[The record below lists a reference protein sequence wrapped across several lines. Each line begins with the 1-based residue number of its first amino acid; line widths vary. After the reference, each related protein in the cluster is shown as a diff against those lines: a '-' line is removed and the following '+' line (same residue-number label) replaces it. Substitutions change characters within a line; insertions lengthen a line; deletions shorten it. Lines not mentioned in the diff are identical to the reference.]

1 LLEAAKQGK
10 LQEVIVYRFDRLGR
24 DHADMYIAIGDLL
37 KRGVKVTSLKEGTA
51 VNSASGRLQTG
62 IHTLFS
68 AYERDSIVERSVDA
82 SRRLAKAGG
91 WMGGPP
97 PYGYRQVGLRHDAHL
112 EPATELIAGCNLS
125 EADVIRLI
133 FERAAA
139 GDSCPKIVA
148 ELNRLGVPPAHVLH
162 RPKRLQTSWGVWRPS
177 RVAALIWNT
186 VYRGVHTYAK
196 RKKVADEGGN
206 KHMAPN
212 PDAITRPCPAIVDE
226 HLWAQANA
234 ALHANQNQAM
244 AHPRFEYLLSGKIHC
259 GICERNFM
267 GTSVE
272 GRKYYRCVAKYIARG
287 PLGAQ
292 GHRCTAPTVRGDALE
307 SAVWAD
313 VEIFIAKPGKLIQ
326 ELEQQMAAGGGK
338 GRLVVDDIAELEP
351 RRKLLDSA
359 RAMALRQLTRGVIME
374 PQFDKEIQGI
384 DREKIEVEERLAEL
398 RKISTNAQSQALAL
412 GHARS
417 MLETLRDKAFPDGT
431 GKPSTLSFKQRRT
444 LVEALVAGVT
454 VTPIEGQKQPSIRVA
469 YTFQAHAE
477 RQSPLAVAPFRM
489 ACPAD

>member
-1 LLEAAKQGK
+1 
-10 LQEVIVYRFDRLGR
+10 
-24 DHADMYIAIGDLL
+24 
-37 KRGVKVTSLKEGTA
+37 
-51 VNSASGRLQTG
+51 
-62 IHTLFS
+62 
-68 AYERDSIVERSVDA
+68 
-82 SRRLAKAGG
+82 
-91 WMGGPP
+91 
-97 PYGYRQVGLRHDAHL
+97 
-112 EPATELIAGCNLS
+112 
-125 EADVIRLI
+125 
-133 FERAAA
+133 
-139 GDSCPKIVA
+139 
-148 ELNRLGVPPAHVLH
+148 
-162 RPKRLQTSWGVWRPS
+162 
-177 RVAALIWNT
+177 
-186 VYRGVHTYAK
+186 
-196 RKKVADEGGN
+196 
-206 KHMAPN
+206 
-212 PDAITRPCPAIVDE
+212 
-226 HLWAQANA
+226 
-234 ALHANQNQAM
+234 
-244 AHPRFEYLLSGKIHC
+244 
-259 GICERNFM
+259 
-267 GTSVE
+267 
-272 GRKYYRCVAKYIARG
+272 
-287 PLGAQ
+287 
-292 GHRCTAPTVRGDALE
+292 
-307 SAVWAD
+307 VWAD